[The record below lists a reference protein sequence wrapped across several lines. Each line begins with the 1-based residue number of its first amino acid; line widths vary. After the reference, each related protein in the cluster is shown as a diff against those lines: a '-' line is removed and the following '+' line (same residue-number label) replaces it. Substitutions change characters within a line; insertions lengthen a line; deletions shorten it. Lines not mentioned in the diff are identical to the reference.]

1 MYHQVPSALFPLT
14 DAVPPLDNEPMISYT
29 VPGPE
34 RTFTDE
40 FAVTDGEHAV
50 AEAGNVAAGGAL
62 ATAVF
67 AASVLATVAV
77 LPPPCV

>member
-1 MYHQVPSALFPLT
+1 MYHQVPSALFPLA
-14 DAVPPLDNEPMISYT
+14 DAVPPVDNAPMISYT

-62 ATAVF
+62 ATAVLV
-67 AASVLATVAV
+67 ASVLATGVV
-77 LPPPCV
+77 LTLPCV